1 MGAPFKPYQQNPVI
15 GQTEVFDK
23 YQRALQSLACRVL
36 GEPYNFRAIDE
47 HLTPAMCGGDY
58 FGEVLA
64 EAQKQFRA
72 TGHYSPQ
79 SISMATGQDVTA
91 LLKWAQTDSELDTM
105 TAWAMFEHIYGQ
117 WVEIQAADLV
127 RAQIGN
133 GSSSEEIRINTDK
146 FRKEKGLTA
155 KVVINDGKGDFEREL
170 INAIDCK
177 PTVYAVRPPLE
188 SLRQSIPYFEPG
200 EYAVVAAR
208 TGMGKSYF
216 ALNCNYQ
223 CAKDNVPSCYI
234 NLENTPKNVQRRI
247 WQMHTGVKWQPQ
259 YPGITQVQVGKMMEG
274 WEWVKKCNI
283 ESYTPQRNLNA
294 VLNTIRRDY
303 YERGCQLAVVDYLQ
317 KIREGSF
324 RGNRVDELAEI
335 SAELRQLANDL
346 KIPIIVLAQIN
357 REAEK
362 SADKRPSMAD
372 IRGSGDIEQ
381 DASTVL
387 LLYRPGYYQIENDE
401 NALPY
406 PENYADIY
414 RAKGRDSGLGL
425 VKCRF
430 NEVFGFYDEDLFSG
444 STQFPNQSQPGPA
457 TSPVPRGGYDA
468 PF

>member
-1 MGAPFKPYQQNPVI
+1 
-15 GQTEVFDK
+15 
-23 YQRALQSLACRVL
+23 
-36 GEPYNFRAIDE
+36 
-47 HLTPAMCGGDY
+47 
-58 FGEVLA
+58 
-64 EAQKQFRA
+64 
-72 TGHYSPQ
+72 
-79 SISMATGQDVTA
+79 
-91 LLKWAQTDSELDTM
+91 
-105 TAWAMFEHIYGQ
+105 
-117 WVEIQAADLV
+117 
-127 RAQIGN
+127 
-133 GSSSEEIRINTDK
+133 
-146 FRKEKGLTA
+146 
-155 KVVINDGKGDFEREL
+155 
-170 INAIDCK
+170 
-177 PTVYAVRPPLE
+177 
-188 SLRQSIPYFEPG
+188 
-200 EYAVVAAR
+200 
-208 TGMGKSYF
+208 
-216 ALNCNYQ
+216 
-223 CAKDNVPSCYI
+223 
-234 NLENTPKNVQRRI
+234 
-247 WQMHTGVKWQPQ
+247 MHTGVKWQPQ

-414 RAKGRDSGLGL
+414 RAKGRDSGPGL

-468 PF
+468 LF

>member
-1 MGAPFKPYQQNPVI
+1 MGAPFKPYTQNPVI

-91 LLKWAQTDSELDTM
+91 LLNWAQADSELDTM

-155 KVVINDGKGDFEREL
+155 KVIINDGKGDFEREL

-414 RAKGRDSGLGL
+414 RAKGRDSGPGL